1 VQAAR
6 AVLAV
11 THGPSLVAV
20 SFLHGFALLGF
31 GLAIIG
37 DRYPSWLG
45 WAGLGVGAVTAAAAA
60 GQYLDPDLVPGFLIY
75 GALASIL
82 AQLWL
87 LGVAVAML
95 RRARAAA

>member
-37 DRYPSWLG
+37 DR
-45 WAGLGVGAVTAAAAA
+45 
-60 GQYLDPDLVPGFLIY
+60 
-75 GALASIL
+75 
-82 AQLWL
+82 
-87 LGVAVAML
+87 
-95 RRARAAA
+95 

>member
-1 VQAAR
+1 
-6 AVLAV
+6 
-11 THGPSLVAV
+11 
-20 SFLHGFALLGF
+20 
-31 GLAIIG
+31 
-37 DRYPSWLG
+37 
-45 WAGLGVGAVTAAAAA
+45 VTAAAAA